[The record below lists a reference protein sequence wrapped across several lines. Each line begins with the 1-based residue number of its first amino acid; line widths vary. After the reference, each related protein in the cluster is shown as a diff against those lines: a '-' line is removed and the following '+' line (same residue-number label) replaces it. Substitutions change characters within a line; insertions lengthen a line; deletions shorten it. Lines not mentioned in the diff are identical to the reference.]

1 MNKQTILIVSLVF
14 LNLLSSC
21 TSVNNAK
28 EQDSKQEQAT
38 IKDSKKTKNLSKSN
52 DDWIK
57 ELIIDEKCIW
67 CTKCARIA
75 PDNFAMDFST
85 LKAVVISQKNI
96 LSQEVSRS
104 IQVCPVDSIH
114 IV

>member
-52 DDWIK
+52 DD
-57 ELIIDEKCIW
+57 
-67 CTKCARIA
+67 
-75 PDNFAMDFST
+75 
-85 LKAVVISQKNI
+85 
-96 LSQEVSRS
+96 
-104 IQVCPVDSIH
+104 
-114 IV
+114 